1 MNVSRKFALI
11 LVLLAMLPQLVLG
24 MGSGRVLEICFCGLV
39 GNHESLVIGHCH
51 DHDAGHTHHHH
62 SSGSCGDREEVEN
75 PDAHSA
81 ASCECGSDDAAEC
94 HSCDHLILTGQF
106 GRFEPGQTWNYFV
119 ILDALACVC
128 IETITIDE
136 SPAWRFP
143 PRDAKP
149 PGDMLYTTRTTSFQ
163 I

>member
-24 MGSGRVLEICFCGLV
+24 MGSGRVLEICFCGLL
-39 GNHESLVIGHCH
+39 GSHESPVIGHCH

-62 SSGSCGDREEVEN
+62 SSGSCDHREEAE
-75 PDAHSA
+75 DHHA
-81 ASCECGSDDAAEC
+81 APCECASDDAGEC

-106 GRFEPGQTWNYFV
+106 GRFEPVQTWNYFA

-128 IETITIDE
+128 VETITIAE
-136 SPAWRFP
+136 SPVWRVP
-143 PRDAKP
+143 PRDVKP
-149 PGDMLYTTRTTSFQ
+149 PGDILYTTRTTSFQ